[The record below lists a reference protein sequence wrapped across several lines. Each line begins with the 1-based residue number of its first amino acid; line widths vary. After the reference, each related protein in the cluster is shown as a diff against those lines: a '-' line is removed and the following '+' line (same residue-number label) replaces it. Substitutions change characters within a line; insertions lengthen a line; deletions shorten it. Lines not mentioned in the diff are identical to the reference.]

1 MKNMDPIAMFLEYQ
15 LPQMVARANE
25 AKKNRLHEL
34 DVLEKKAKINKESQE
49 YASLLKLSTDK
60 ISNLDTQIATK
71 SQLLTNANIGV
82 NLADNINELEKT
94 SGKDAL
100 MNDYINKVN
109 SSRNTDI
116 DEYNKELDLM
126 GALTNEINLRQ
137 SQNDELDSLLVGMQT
152 GRSRSKEVTDL
163 NNDGIKSM
171 TDFNLF
177 LEKME
182 NPYQVGSAEHA
193 GFISMA
199 PGEKEVLDMQIK
211 LFDLKQKEANIAYKE
226 AQTWEIY
233 NKPIRELVQNATKIN
248 ANYAQG
254 INKYL
259 SSSLDSISGTASI
272 LNNTDAGKKFLNETV
287 IDYRNLIPSAT
298 MDYTTPL
305 GQVALNDMKL
315 SVQENLIGVM
325 DFHNKENWWGDIPV
339 IDKNVKEY
347 KRTTDPDQKQIYFD
361 SIVKAL
367 ERPEIINR
375 LDFNN
380 DIKDQATQFIKG
392 QVQTYNFIKNTAT
405 QINGQ
410 DKAGNIKP
418 QNNIEDTLGLLGGQP
433 EASIEEPA
441 TVETPE
447 ITLEQLNQSIAKGA
461 QDAQSIQ
468 EPGIKSLADNILRQ
482 ISSQQANIGSSDITS
497 MELENIKNEII
508 ALTNERKEKTVPEIE
523 RTVNKGTLSS
533 RAQAISKRTD
543 EIDNRLTDI
552 KLNILPKL
560 SGNKLGGSG
569 IFSSGLDIDSINE
582 YINTTDKNLLARNNI
597 TKLLSDLD
605 NYIAQDK
612 KISNIDVNE
621 IIAPF
626 ITNK

>member
-60 ISNLDTQIATK
+60 ISNLDTQIANK
-71 SQLLTNANIGV
+71 SQLLTNANV
-82 NLADNINELEKT
+82 TYNLTDNINELEKT

-126 GALTNEINLRQ
+126 GTLTNEINLKQ
-137 SQNDELDSLLVGMQT
+137 SQNAELDKLLVGMQT
-152 GRSRSKEVTDL
+152 GRLRSKEVTDL

-199 PGEKEVLDMQIK
+199 PGQKEVLDMQLQRLNI
-211 LFDLKQKEANIAYKE
+211 QEKEANILKKKAE
-226 AQTWEIY
+226 TWEIY
-233 NKPIRELVQNATKIN
+233 NKPIKDLVENATKIN
-248 ANYAQG
+248 ADYAKD

-272 LNNTDAGKKFLNETV
+272 LNNTDAGKEFLNETV
-287 IDYRNLIPSAT
+287 VDYRNLIPSAT

-305 GQVALNDMKL
+305 GLEALNNTKL
-315 SVQENLIGVM
+315 SIQENLIGVM
-325 DFHNKENWWGDIPV
+325 DFHNEENWWGDIPV

-347 KRTTDPDQKQIYFD
+347 KRSADLEQKQIYFD
-361 SIVKAL
+361 KIVKAL

-375 LDFNN
+375 LDFDD
-380 DIKDQATQFIKG
+380 DIKTQATQFIKG
-392 QVQTYNFIKNTAT
+392 QVQAYNFIKNTAA

-433 EASIEEPA
+433 EASLQEPA

-447 ITLEQLNQSIAKGA
+447 ITLEQVNQSIAKGA
-461 QDAQSIQ
+461 QDAQNIQ
-468 EPGIKSLADNILRQ
+468 EPGIKSLANNILEQ
-482 ISSQQANIGSSDITS
+482 ISKEQERIGSSDITS

-508 ALTNERKEKTVPEIE
+508 ALTNERNQITVPEIE

-533 RAQAISKRTD
+533 RAQAISRRTD
-543 EIDNRLTDI
+543 EIDDRLTDI

-560 SGNKLGGSG
+560 SRNKLGGSG
-569 IFSSGLDIDSINE
+569 IFSSGLDIDAINE